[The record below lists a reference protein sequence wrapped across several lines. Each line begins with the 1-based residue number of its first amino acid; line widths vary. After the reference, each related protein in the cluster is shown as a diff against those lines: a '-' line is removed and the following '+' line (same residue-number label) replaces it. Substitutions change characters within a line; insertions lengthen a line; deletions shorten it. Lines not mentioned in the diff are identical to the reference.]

1 MLHPKNLK
9 KLQKTFKDLKKPQ
22 ILNEKPQIEIKT
34 SWKPGNFL
42 TKFNKKD
49 TKKDHGDSLILKKS
63 N

>member
-1 MLHPKNLK
+1 
-9 KLQKTFKDLKKPQ
+9 
-22 ILNEKPQIEIKT
+22 LNEKPQIEIKT